1 MLKKMDSDSEIEV
14 YYPEEEASNET
25 TPINCDEVRQDGHL
39 NKIQDFIYSLRPD
52 NTKHSYY
59 KELVRKPGKLQR
71 NKQISKDLCW
81 KVHDPAQSFVLCS
94 HPLAELGNRHV
105 SIG

>member
-1 MLKKMDSDSEIEV
+1 MAKMFLLGFLQIFVVSYGS
-14 YYPEEEASNET
+14 
-25 TPINCDEVRQDGHL
+25 
-39 NKIQDFIYSLRPD
+39 
-52 NTKHSYY
+52 KHSYY

-71 NKQISKDLCW
+71 NKQRSKDLCW

-94 HPLAELGNRHV
+94 HTWAELRNRHV